1 MDIKYR
7 EARKSEIERINELF
21 IEMLKAIYR
30 TDDVDGYEE
39 GYLER
44 FFDNNEDCIFVA
56 EFQEEIVGFLSV
68 QVYRDE
74 GYIYLDDLSVSAK
87 FRDQGIG
94 TKLIEM
100 AETYVREI
108 GIKVIV
114 FHVEKSNARA
124 HELYYRL
131 GYEDNEDQG
140 NRMRMVKEI

>member
-39 GYLER
+39 GYLQR
-44 FFDNNEDCIFVA
+44 FFDNNEDCIYVA
-56 EFQEEIVGFLSV
+56 ESQEGVVAFLSV

-74 GYIYLDDLSVSAK
+74 GYIYFDDLSVSEK
-87 FRDQGIG
+87 FRDHGIG

-100 AETYVREI
+100 AEAYAKEI